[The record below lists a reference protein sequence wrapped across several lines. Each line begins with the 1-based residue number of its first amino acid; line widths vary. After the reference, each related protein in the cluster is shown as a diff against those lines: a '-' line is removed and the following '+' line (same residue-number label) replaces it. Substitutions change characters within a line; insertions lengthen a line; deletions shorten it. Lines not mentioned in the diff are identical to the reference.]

1 MKKLYRVALINED
14 ESFDD
19 DLFVVAEQLQHAE
32 NEEAIRNLKTMT
44 CFDHFTKAKKYL
56 LAEVRRDI
64 SKLKE
69 CVRMISKYT
78 KSNFK

>member
-1 MKKLYRVALINED
+1 MKFYLKYRGIYDWTLLSED
-14 ESFDD
+14 EYI
-19 DLFVVAEQLQHAE
+19 EQLQHAE